1 MDRVGM
7 KLGQAFC
14 DELIKNCL
22 APSVPNKSELLPTF
36 SIEVVDHAHMLQQSL
51 QEMGFLQPGILCH
64 SHALFSSFNFWVTNH
79 CICV

>member
-1 MDRVGM
+1 M

-51 QEMGFLQPGILCH
+51 QEMGFLQPG
-64 SHALFSSFNFWVTNH
+64 SVTHALYSLVSKSFGDKLLNLRGG
-79 CICV
+79 

>member
-1 MDRVGM
+1 M

-51 QEMGFLQPGILCH
+51 QEMGFLQPGI
-64 SHALFSSFNFWVTNH
+64 
-79 CICV
+79 